1 MPFKSQPFACKNLAG
16 NGCFCDT
23 SKAMSVVIE
32 LDENL
37 VAEIDAVANNSN
49 KNRLQYINETLRKA
63 LREDSGKRKYTS
75 EEVREMYRKAYG
87 KKPQTAEEIEEWEE
101 VQHWEDE

>member
-1 MPFKSQPFACKNLAG
+1 
-16 NGCFCDT
+16 
-23 SKAMSVVIE
+23 MSVVIE

-63 LREDSGKRKYTS
+63 LREDSEKRKYTS

-87 KKPQTAEEIEEWEE
+87 ENPVQPDEFEIEEEQLIE
-101 VQHWEDE
+101 VWKDL